1 MVGICGSF
9 GSGRSE
15 IEPLADALSQ
25 YESEGATRY
34 DDDDASVHVAL
45 HAEHDQPARATGGDV
60 LLWVWGELYGFDGPD
75 GYVPRT
81 RAAPNR
87 SDAEYCA
94 ELYDRYGI
102 GFVHGLNSEFA
113 GIVYDRRDRTVSLF
127 VDRLGSR
134 PLFYARTED
143 GGLVVSTLV
152 QSVADHSAVG
162 TALDLEALCEF
173 FAFERVLGVK
183 TPFEGIESV
192 HPGSVLT
199 YDVSGDTYTTDTY
212 WRPEYRPR
220 ERPYS
225 QVVDE
230 FVTLFKRV
238 MGERIDDDERYGLLL
253 SGGSDSRLLLAALE
267 DATDVVGYHMNE
279 YPNAEAAAA
288 RRVAEIAGVEF
299 EFLQRGTDYQAAL
312 LERSAPRSNFASW
325 FDQAHTAGFSKQLR
339 DERDVLIT
347 GLYADTFLKGFFHP
361 QRTFRLPFLDWE
373 LELPY
378 SANIRTLETLTEQ
391 FLRVDRGEG
400 VPDFITTGTT
410 PEACIANNLEFN
422 DDAIIS
428 HGVKYSSLTE
438 LISYCHYPLSSNGA
452 FLMYE
457 TLFRTLPTRDP
468 FLDNRLVE
476 FALRLPTSV
485 LFRRN
490 LVNDA
495 LTRLAPDLA
504 AVPHP
509 ETGIGLQHPWVM
521 EYLLTYVTGLRDELF
536 ASDPHPGPWTNRA
549 VAIRESDFVIETIR
563 RHEST
568 IRDCPF
574 LDYDGIVECYREHLA
589 GADRMPALYPLVTIL
604 EAPPL
609 RRRLAR
615 PSVEPLPMDPTGN

>member
-9 GSGRSE
+9 GSGRSS
-15 IEPLADALSQ
+15 IEPLADALLQ
-25 YESEGATRY
+25 YESEDVTRY
-34 DDDDASVHVAL
+34 DGDDASVHVAL
-45 HAEHDQPARATGGDV
+45 HAEHDQPARAAGGDV

-94 ELYDRYGI
+94 ELYDRYGL

-127 VDRLGSR
+127 VDRLSSR

-152 QSVADHSAVG
+152 QSVADHPAVG

-230 FVTLFKRV
+230 FITLFERV

-253 SGGSDSRLLLAALE
+253 SGGSDSRLLLAALK
-267 DATDVVGYHMNE
+267 DATDVVCYHMNE
-279 YPNAEAAAA
+279 YPNAEATAA
-288 RRVAEIAGVEF
+288 RRVADTAGVEF
-299 EFLQRGTDYQAAL
+299 EFLRRGTDYQAAL

-325 FDQAHTAGFSKQLR
+325 FDQAHTAGFSERLR
-339 DERDVLIT
+339 DEQDILLT
-347 GLYADTFLKGFFHP
+347 GLYADTLLNGFFTP
-361 QRTFRLPFLDWE
+361 QRTIELPALGWE
-373 LELPY
+373 VELPY
-378 SANIRTLETLTEQ
+378 ETDVHTVRELADR
-391 FLRVDRGEG
+391 LVAIDRG
-400 VPDFITTGTT
+400 TGIPEFVTVETT
-410 PEACIANNLEFN
+410 PEACIANNLKLKGN
-422 DDAIIS
+422 TVTS
-428 HGVKYSSLTE
+428 HGVEYPSLTKLVE
-438 LISYCHYPLSSNGA
+438 YQNYPLSSDGA

-457 TLFRTLPTRDP
+457 TLYRTLPTRDP

-490 LVNDA
+490 LVNDG

-536 ASDPHPGPWTNRA
+536 ASEPHPGPWTNRA

-568 IRDCPF
+568 IRNCPF

-604 EAPPL
+604 EAPAL